1 MATFMGA
8 LRELDLKDK
17 VIGFDVHSVPG
28 FLLHKFQKLN
38 PDIKMV
44 ENDEIAI
51 QLRYYKDKYELEMMK
66 QASKVAMIGMN
77 AAMDAVESGIME
89 TEIAAEAEYS
99 MRKQVQKD
107 LVHLLHVDLERIQ
120 HLQFYYFHFYHLILS
135 LIFKINE

>member
-89 TEIAAEAEYS
+89 T
-99 MRKQVQKD
+99 
-107 LVHLLHVDLERIQ
+107 
-120 HLQFYYFHFYHLILS
+120 
-135 LIFKINE
+135 